1 MKMGVREC
9 LLIFTITRM
18 IIPRWGHEIMSI
30 ISPKGQKWTYEDYLN
45 LPDDGQRH
53 EIIAG
58 EHYVN
63 ASPSTQHQ
71 HVSKRLQYQL
81 YTKIEMAGHGVLYN
95 APIDVQLSDFDI
107 VQPDLVIVLN
117 DNVRKITPTK
127 IKVAPNL
134 VVEILSLST
143 AGNDRTIKK
152 DLYERSEVAEYWIVD
167 PFEQQVDQWVLKDG
181 KFVLMQKANILSLSI
196 VNGIEVN
203 MDTVW

>member
-1 MKMGVREC
+1 
-9 LLIFTITRM
+9 
-18 IIPRWGHEIMSI
+18 MSI
-30 ISPKGQKWTYEDYLN
+30 SAPKGQKWTYEDYAN
-45 LPDDGQRH
+45 LPEDGLRH

-81 YTKIEMAGHGVLYN
+81 YTKIELAGLGVLYD
-95 APIDVQLSDFDI
+95 APIDVQLSEFDI
-107 VQPDLVIVLN
+107 VKPDLVIILN

-127 IKVAPNL
+127 IKVAPHL
-134 VVEILSLST
+134 VVEILSPST

-152 DLYERSEVAEYWIVD
+152 DLYERSGVSEYWIVD

-181 KFVLMQKANILSLSI
+181 KFVLVPKANILRLSF
-196 VNGIEVN
+196 VSGIEVDL
-203 MDTVW
+203 DTVW